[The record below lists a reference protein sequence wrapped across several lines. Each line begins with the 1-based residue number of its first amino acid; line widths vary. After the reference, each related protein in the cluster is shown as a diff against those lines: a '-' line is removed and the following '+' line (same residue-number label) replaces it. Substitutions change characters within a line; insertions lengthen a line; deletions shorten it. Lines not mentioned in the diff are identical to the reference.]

1 MIVRCSIFI
10 KKLKMKYY
18 SLLACLLLFISC
30 KNKTTVTDTDKEI
43 TPRYVWEAQ
52 NDSLAIAKTQELE
65 NARMHLKLINAQGKD
80 KNEIWKDV
88 MGDIVSLPLER
99 IKEISPLVLEQDIPT
114 IQGHI
119 KNGKLNYEE
128 LTIFYLDRIVRF
140 ESDPAKALNAVISLN
155 PNAVAQARKL
165 DKEAKDVNP
174 YSVYGMPIL
183 LKDNIGTEGMKTTA
197 GAIALQDNMA
207 SDAFITERLEAGNAI
222 ILGKANLSEWAYFL
236 CSGCPVGYSAV
247 GGQTI
252 NPYGRLQFESGGSSS
267 GSGASI
273 AANYAVA
280 AIGTE
285 TSGSILSPSSQNN
298 LVGLK
303 PTIGLL
309 SRSGIVPISSHLD
322 TPGPMTKNVIDNAI
336 VLQALQGKDAKDSY
350 SFSTTDNYINAVTSG
365 SLEGVRMGYIKAYM
379 SDTLYMNTIE
389 KLKQTK
395 ATLIEVDMQRVAMP
409 GFLSILNKDMEADL
423 VTYYNTNVAT
433 TIPHR
438 SIEELVAFNKADTTL
453 YVPYGQQLFEGI
465 LIDSTSSEGLKDIKE
480 NLMEVS
486 RNYFAKALS
495 KDDKNQNVDVLLSIN
510 NFDAGYAAVA
520 HYPVLTIP
528 MGFSEEGEPKN
539 ITLIVPSKN
548 ESLLYKIGVGIEQKL
563 QARKLPKG
571 Y

>member
-1 MIVRCSIFI
+1 MCIRDR
-10 KKLKMKYY
+10 YY
-18 SLLACLLLFISC
+18 TFLCCLFLLISC
-30 KNKTTVTDTDKEI
+30 KNETRVSKEKEV

-52 NDSLAIAKTQELE
+52 NDSLALATTRLLK
-65 NARMHLKLINAQGKD
+65 NSRMHLKLIDAQGRD
-80 KNEIWKDV
+80 KNDIWKDV
-88 MGDIVSLPLER
+88 MRDIVSLSLDR
-99 IKEISPLVLEQDIPT
+99 INEISPLILEQDIPT

-119 KNGKLNYEE
+119 KDGKLTYEE
-128 LTIFYLDRIVRF
+128 LSIFFLDRIVRF
-140 ESDPAKALNAVISLN
+140 ESNPEKALNAVISLN
-155 PNAVAQARKL
+155 ANAVTQARKL
-165 DKEAKDVNP
+165 DMEGKENVDP
-174 YSVYGMPIL
+174 YSMYGMPIL
-183 LKDNIGTEGMKTTA
+183 LKDNIGTDNMKTTA
-197 GAIALQDNMA
+197 GAIALENNMT
-207 SDAFITERLEAGNAI
+207 SDAFITKRLKEKNAI

-336 VLQALQGKDAKDSY
+336 VLEAIQGKDVKDSY
-350 SFSTTDNYINAVTSG
+350 SFTTTDRYIEAANND

-379 SDTLYMNTIE
+379 SDTVYMHTIE
-389 KLKQTK
+389 QLKQTK
-395 ATLIEVDMQRVAMP
+395 ATLVEVDMERVAMP

-423 VTYYNTNVAT
+423 VAYYNANVAT
-433 TIPHR
+433 TIAHR
-438 SIEELVAFNKADTTL
+438 SIEELVTFNKKDTSL

-465 LIDSTSSEGLKDIKE
+465 LKDSTSSEELKDIKT
-480 NLMEVS
+480 NLMEIS
-486 RNYFAKALS
+486 RNYFSKALHPENDS
-495 KDDKNQNVDVLLSIN
+495 NKVDVVLSIN

-520 HYPVLTIP
+520 HYPALTIP

-539 ITLIVPSKN
+539 ITLIVPSRK
-548 ESLLYKIGVGIEQKL
+548 EGLLYQIGAGIEKKL

-571 Y
+571 YE

>member
-1 MIVRCSIFI
+1 
-10 KKLKMKYY
+10 MKYY
-18 SLLACLLLFISC
+18 TFLCGLFLLISC
-30 KNKTTVTDTDKEI
+30 KNETRVSKEKEV

-52 NDSLAIAKTQELE
+52 NDSLALATTRLLK
-65 NARMHLKLINAQGKD
+65 NSRMHLKLIDAQGRD
-80 KNEIWKDV
+80 KNDIWKDV
-88 MGDIVSLPLER
+88 MRDIVSLSLDR
-99 IKEISPLVLEQDIPT
+99 INEISPLILEQDIPT

-119 KNGKLNYEE
+119 KDGKLTYEE
-128 LTIFYLDRIVRF
+128 LSIFFLDRIVRF
-140 ESDPAKALNAVISLN
+140 ESNPEKALNAVISLN
-155 PNAVAQARKL
+155 ANAVTQARKL
-165 DKEAKDVNP
+165 DMEGKENVDP
-174 YSVYGMPIL
+174 YSMYGMPIL
-183 LKDNIGTEGMKTTA
+183 LKDNIGTDNMKTTA
-197 GAIALQDNMA
+197 GAIALENNMT
-207 SDAFITERLEAGNAI
+207 SDAFITKRLKEKNAI

-336 VLQALQGKDAKDSY
+336 VLEAIQGKDVKDSY
-350 SFSTTDNYINAVTSG
+350 SFTTTDRYIEAANND

-379 SDTLYMNTIE
+379 SDTVYMHTIE
-389 KLKQTK
+389 QLKQTK
-395 ATLIEVDMQRVAMP
+395 ATLVEVDMERVAMP

-423 VTYYNTNVAT
+423 VAYYNANVAT
-433 TIPHR
+433 TIAHR
-438 SIEELVAFNKADTTL
+438 SIEELVTFNKKDTSL

-465 LIDSTSSEGLKDIKE
+465 LKDSTSSEELKDIKT
-480 NLMEVS
+480 NLMEIS
-486 RNYFAKALS
+486 RNYFSKALHPENDS
-495 KDDKNQNVDVLLSIN
+495 NKVDVVLSIN

-520 HYPVLTIP
+520 HYPALTIP

-539 ITLIVPSKN
+539 ITLIVPSRK
-548 ESLLYKIGVGIEQKL
+548 EGLLYQIGAGIEKKL

-571 Y
+571 YE

>member
-1 MIVRCSIFI
+1 
-10 KKLKMKYY
+10 MKYFTLFCY
-18 SLLACLLLFISC
+18 LFLLVSC
-30 KNKTTVTDTDKEI
+30 KNETAVIVDTEKEI
-43 TPRYVWEAQ
+43 EPRYVWKAQ
-52 NDSLAIAKTQELE
+52 NDSLALASTQKLE
-65 NARMHLKLINAQGKD
+65 NARMHLKLIDAQGRD
-80 KNEIWKDV
+80 KNDTWKDV
-88 MGDIVSLPLER
+88 MADIVSLSLDR
-99 IKEISPLVLEQDIPT
+99 IKEITPLVLEQDIPT

-119 KNGKLNYEE
+119 KAGKFTYEE

-140 ESDPAKALNAVISLN
+140 ESDPEKALNAVISLN
-155 PNAVAQARKL
+155 SNAVAQARKL
-165 DKEAKDVNP
+165 DKDGKENVDP
-174 YSVYGMPIL
+174 YSMYGMPIL
-183 LKDNIGTEGMKTTA
+183 LKDNIGADGTKTTA
-197 GAIALQDNMA
+197 GAIALENNEA
-207 SDAFITERLEAGNAI
+207 ADAFITKKLKEENAI

-273 AANYAVA
+273 AVNYAVA

-336 VLQALQGKDAKDSY
+336 VLQAIQGKDVKDSY
-350 SFSTTDNYINAVTSG
+350 SFSTTDKYIEAVNKG

-389 KLKQTK
+389 QLKQTK
-395 ATLIEVDMQRVAMP
+395 ATLVEVDMERVAMP

-423 VTYYNTNVAT
+423 VSYYNTNVAT

-438 SIEELVAFNKADTTL
+438 SIEELVVFNKKDTTL
-453 YVPYGQQLFEGI
+453 YIPYGQQLFEGI
-465 LIDSTSSEGLKDIKE
+465 LKDSTTSEGLKDIKT
-480 NLMEVS
+480 NLMQVS
-486 RNYFAKALS
+486 RGYFSQALHPDNDS
-495 KDDKNQNVDVLLSIN
+495 NKVDVLLSIN

-520 HYPVLTIP
+520 HYPALTIP
-528 MGFSEEGEPKN
+528 MGFSKEGEPKN
-539 ITLIVPSKN
+539 ITLIVPSKK
-548 ESLLYKIGVGIEQKL
+548 EALLYKIGVGIEKKL

-571 Y
+571 YE

>member
-1 MIVRCSIFI
+1 
-10 KKLKMKYY
+10 MKYY
-18 SLLACLLLFISC
+18 TFLCCLFLLISC
-30 KNKTTVTDTDKEI
+30 KNETRVSKEKEV

-52 NDSLAIAKTQELE
+52 NDSLALATTRLLK
-65 NARMHLKLINAQGKD
+65 NSRMHLKLIDAQGRD
-80 KNEIWKDV
+80 KNDIWKDV
-88 MGDIVSLPLER
+88 MRDIVSLSLDR
-99 IKEISPLVLEQDIPT
+99 INEISPLILEQDIPT

-119 KNGKLNYEE
+119 KDGKLTYEE
-128 LTIFYLDRIVRF
+128 LSIFFLDRIVRF
-140 ESDPAKALNAVISLN
+140 ESNPEKALNAVISLN
-155 PNAVAQARKL
+155 ANAVTQARKL
-165 DKEAKDVNP
+165 DMEGKENVDP
-174 YSVYGMPIL
+174 YSMYGMPIL
-183 LKDNIGTEGMKTTA
+183 LKDNIGTDNMKTTA
-197 GAIALQDNMA
+197 GAIALENNMT
-207 SDAFITERLEAGNAI
+207 SDAFITKRLKEKNAI

-336 VLQALQGKDAKDSY
+336 VLEAIQGKDVKDSY
-350 SFSTTDNYINAVTSG
+350 SFTTTDRYIEAANND

-379 SDTLYMNTIE
+379 SDTVYMHTIE
-389 KLKQTK
+389 QLKQTK
-395 ATLIEVDMQRVAMP
+395 ATLVEVDMERVAMP

-423 VTYYNTNVAT
+423 VAYYNANVAT
-433 TIPHR
+433 TIAHR
-438 SIEELVAFNKADTTL
+438 SIEELVTFNKKDTSL

-465 LIDSTSSEGLKDIKE
+465 LKDSTSSEELKDIKT
-480 NLMEVS
+480 NLMEIS
-486 RNYFAKALS
+486 RNYFSKALHPENDS
-495 KDDKNQNVDVLLSIN
+495 NKVDVVLSIN

-520 HYPVLTIP
+520 HYPALTIP

-539 ITLIVPSKN
+539 ITLIVPSRK
-548 ESLLYKIGVGIEQKL
+548 EGLLYQIGAGIEKKL

-571 Y
+571 YE